1 MQVKPA
7 LEVLDD
13 ADQALK
19 LDGKKLEEYAQKRVG
34 ELSGVADLNDDDL
47 KLLCVQ
53 CAQLRRPWT
62 KLLTAAESS
71 RLQSDISEMPG
82 EHVTPVVRHLIDAV
96 TFVLGLDGVS
106 DKSFGP
112 EDSIEK
118 FMKSDAVRPRLG
130 WSPSFNRY
138 AHPS

>member
-1 MQVKPA
+1 MKPA

-13 ADQALK
+13 ADNSLK
-19 LDGKKLEEYAQKRVG
+19 LDGKKLEEYAQKRLD

-62 KLLTAAESS
+62 KPLTAAETS

-96 TFVLGLDGVS
+96 TFVLGIDGVS
-106 DKSFGP
+106 DKSFGAG
-112 EDSIEK
+112 DSMDK
-118 FMKSDAVRPRLG
+118 FMNSDAVRPRLG
-130 WSPSFNRY
+130 WNPSFNR
-138 AHPS
+138 